1 MSPTRLPTHFVSNIK
16 LQVNFQEDT
25 CKIHQN
31 LAVSKYFDGSGRNP
45 PEFLNKNGNTNVPM
59 NPNEG
64 IRFNATQES
73 WQRNNTKLRIWIEP
87 KKVEAVTCSIK
98 TDPKIDFCEA
108 RKKRTLATIV
118 DDDGFP
124 RYNYQ
129 EGRTDTKDSLNHF
142 KGLMLMTFLSGI
154 CHQRLFCLQ
163 NLLPKSIL
171 PI

>member
-1 MSPTRLPTHFVSNIK
+1 MKEF
-16 LQVNFQEDT
+16 
-25 CKIHQN
+25 
-31 LAVSKYFDGSGRNP
+31 GSIQLKKAQTGIILNC
-45 PEFLNKNGNTNVPM
+45 ESELNK
-59 NPNEG
+59 
-64 IRFNATQES
+64 
-73 WQRNNTKLRIWIEP
+73 

-129 EGRTDTKDSLNHF
+129 EGRTDTKESFN
-142 KGLMLMTFLSGI
+142 
-154 CHQRLFCLQ
+154 Q
-163 NLLPKSIL
+163 NSVTEIDL

>member
-1 MSPTRLPTHFVSNIK
+1 MKEF
-16 LQVNFQEDT
+16 
-25 CKIHQN
+25 
-31 LAVSKYFDGSGRNP
+31 GSMQPKKADNGIT
-45 PEFLNKNGNTNVPM
+45 LNC
-59 NPNEG
+59 EY
-64 IRFNATQES
+64 
-73 WQRNNTKLRIWIEP
+73 EP